1 MCGRYASTRSAGQL
15 ATFFDAADDTGGAL
29 VPTEELRP
37 TDAVPIVRR
46 RTGEGRAVV
55 AVRWGLLPPWA
66 PDRRSAA
73 RMINARA
80 ETLAET
86 RAYRVPFARRRCLVP
101 ADAWY
106 EWRRAEELPRP
117 LKHELAAADGRPL
130 AFAGL
135 YEDGS
140 DRFPPT
146 CTIVTTAALGR
157 LRDVHDRMPLV
168 LAPHRWAEWLDCAG
182 PADPDLLAPPEDA
195 LVAGLSVR
203 PVGPPAPYVTP
214 TLF

>member
-1 MCGRYASTRSAGQL
+1 MCGRYASTRGAGQL
-15 ATFFDAADDTGGAL
+15 ADFFDAVDDTGGVVEPA
-29 VPTEELRP
+29 EELRP
-37 TDAVPIVRR
+37 TDQVPIVRHSA
-46 RTGEGRAVV
+46 TGRAVV

-66 PDRRSAA
+66 ADRRAA
-73 RMINARA
+73 SRMINARA
-80 ETLAET
+80 ETLAEA
-86 RAYRVPFARRRCLVP
+86 RAYRGPFARRRCLVP

-106 EWRRAEELPRP
+106 EWRRAPELPAP

-135 YEDGS
+135 YEEGS

-157 LRDVHDRMPLV
+157 LVDVHDRMPLL
-168 LAPHRWAEWLDCAG
+168 LAPYRWDDWLDCAG
-182 PADPDLLAPPEDA
+182 TPDPGLLAPPGPDV
-195 LVAGLSVR
+195 LAGLTVR
-203 PVGPPAPYVTP
+203 PVGPQTPYVTP